1 MNSVEVWSLTTPLSR
16 FSLDPDF
23 PMAVHGTNLHLLPL
37 SAKRKMVERESPVN
51 QKAKWKQ
58 NGRSTAIDLGHERVA
73 LQLNLGCVTRS
84 GGKHRR
90 MELGGF
96 AACPLYGNGTHAHG
110 TAELQLKKAKPQEK
124 RQTPLPEQNLG
135 SIGNSTPKSE
145 WQ

>member
-16 FSLDPDF
+16 SSLDPDF

-37 SAKRKMVERESPVN
+37 SAKRKMVERESSVN

-58 NGRSTAIDLGHERVA
+58 NGRSTAIVLGHERVA

-96 AACPLYGNGTHAHG
+96 AACPLYGNGTHMRLRMA
-110 TAELQLKKAKPQEK
+110 LLNYNSKKRSPRRKGK
-124 RQTPLPEQNLG
+124 RPSQNR
-135 SIGNSTPKSE
+135 T
-145 WQ
+145 